1 MNPTDIILTSGESK
15 FRVSDSFMD
24 TVNEFLADTYGK
36 VPSSFCYEIKLTDI
50 DWEE

>member
-1 MNPTDIILTSGESK
+1 MKPTDILLTSGECK
-15 FRVSDSFMD
+15 FRTPDSFMNAI
-24 TVNEFLADTYGK
+24 NEFLYDTYGQ